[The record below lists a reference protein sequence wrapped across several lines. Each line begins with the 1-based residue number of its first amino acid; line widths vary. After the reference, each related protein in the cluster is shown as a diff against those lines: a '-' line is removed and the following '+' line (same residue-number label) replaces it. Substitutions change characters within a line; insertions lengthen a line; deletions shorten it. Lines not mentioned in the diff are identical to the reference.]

1 MLYGSGFQSG
11 RYRSWEHWEDVSGVK
26 ETGQQAAGRSVNNGS
41 ITFDSFPWRV
51 NRCFLVSQ
59 SQHIHQQKI

>member
-26 ETGQQAAGRSVNNGS
+26 KTGQQAAGRSV
-41 ITFDSFPWRV
+41 TEA
-51 NRCFLVSQ
+51 
-59 SQHIHQQKI
+59 